1 MPIWSKPS
9 ASRLTE
15 DKAEE
20 HGNDAANA
28 SEGSLTRPETESAYQ
43 FDDGA
48 AYERFMGRW
57 SRGAGKVFLHWIAPP
72 PGAQWLDVGCG
83 TGSFTELIAEICSPA
98 SLVAIDPGRAQI
110 HHARNGPAAKRVRF
124 EVGDAQAL
132 PFGDGTFDI
141 VVSGLVLNFIPDLA
155 QALSEMQRVA
165 RRGGTIGG
173 YVWDFAA
180 DLSPTWP
187 LRRALRQLGA
197 SIAPTP
203 GAENTDLTALGALFE
218 RGGLQGVV
226 TTSVD
231 VTMRFADFDDFWTTQ
246 TPSFNPIARMISKL
260 EMSHRTRLI
269 EAIRA
274 EVVRSDGTVEYS
286 ARANAVSGRTPG

>member
-1 MPIWSKPS
+1 L

-15 DKAEE
+15 GKPS
-20 HGNDAANA
+20 NKANA

-57 SRGAGKVFLHWIAPP
+57 SRGAGRVFLRWIAPP
-72 PGAQWLDVGCG
+72 SGAQWLDVGCG

-98 SLVAIDPGRAQI
+98 SVIAIDPEPAQI
-110 HHARNGPAAKRVRF
+110 NHARNRPVANRARF

-132 PFGDGTFDI
+132 AFADGTFDI
-141 VVSGLVLNFIPDLA
+141 VASGLVLNFIPDPA
-155 QALSEMQRVA
+155 QALSEMLRVA
-165 RRGGTIGG
+165 RRGGTVGG

-187 LRRALRQLGA
+187 MRRGLRQLGA

-203 GAENTDLTALGALFE
+203 GAENTGLTALSALFE
-218 RGGLQGVV
+218 RAGLQGVV
-226 TTSVD
+226 TNSVD
-231 VTMRFADFDDFWTTQ
+231 VTMRFADFDDFWATH
-246 TPSFNPIARMISKL
+246 TPSFYPIAKMISKL
-260 EMSHRTRLI
+260 GMSDRTRLI
-269 EAIRA
+269 EAVRA

-286 ARANAVSGRTPG
+286 ARANAVSGRTPE